1 MSQGMESPLYDGA
14 MGRHREAIKSK
25 DIVALM
31 DHLTVRDAQRN
42 ARDTE
47 ILVTLVRAAAEMRN
61 SFEDMKRLLADTED
75 VVITEVQ
82 RNTDKS
88 IMKAING
95 PRPLPQ
101 SVKSLRSGTGDDDD
115 LPTKRRNVFKRALKG
130 LSMRSTN
137 DLAQIERMLVQLLG
151 DVEGLKVAQGLSSV
165 AREGGFEDDEYDDVH
180 QEGATEQDRGYEPE
194 GHAGTTTAS
203 HASQSGHF
211 SNPLSRGTSASQ
223 GFGGGGRK
231 LSENR
236 VSTVPEDDDED
247 DNNVVL
253 DYREQAILDN
263 AYDDAEPLSPLDER
277 NPRAGSAP
285 LGTPPQ
291 RVEAANLSHE
301 NTPRTDKSKKHKSS
315 SSFGWNPIP
324 KISRWSETTASTVA
338 KGFRGSGGKKDAAL
352 NSPGSNSHPPSRSGS
367 DLGNYD
373 HDVYGAGDKLH
384 SGFSAATL
392 PLQQSADSFAQQ
404 PGNNTQQHHPEDL
417 SNLPPL
423 LPPED
428 PKYKAHRNSLNLQH
442 PQPRT
447 GHHYQG
453 TLEREAQDFRGM
465 GSPRSVDWGSTT
477 SLDRLPQNANVNR
490 YSNGTTGT
498 EDSQGGQGHYDEG
511 PARPP
516 KEPLEPAQYPP
527 KPAVRG
533 GKLTKPSPLATEQ
546 RIDYSATNN
555 EDNDTRRS
563 ASAASSARTY
573 EGSPR
578 AVHRSVSGLAAVPTR
593 KPTGPRSMGSPRGAG
608 AVAGGGSGA
617 GNGGEGGAGKR

>member
-1 MSQGMESPLYDGA
+1 M
-14 MGRHREAIKSK
+14 
-25 DIVALM
+25 
-31 DHLTVRDAQRN
+31 RDAQRN

-88 IMKAING
+88 VMKAING

-165 AREGGFEDDEYDDVH
+165 ARGGEYDDDEYDDAQ
-180 QEGATEQDRGYEPE
+180 QEGAAEQDRGYEPE

-223 GFGGGGRK
+223 GFGGRK
-231 LSENR
+231 FSENR
-236 VSTVPEDDDED
+236 VSTVPEGDED
-247 DNNVVL
+247 DNLL

-263 AYDDAEPLSPLDER
+263 AYDDAEPLSPLDDR

-291 RVEAANLSHE
+291 RVEAANLSNE
-301 NTPRTDKSKKHKSS
+301 NTPRTGTDKSKKHKSS

-338 KGFRGSGGKKDAAL
+338 KGFRSSGGRKDAAP
-352 NSPGSNSHPPSRSGS
+352 NSPHTTSHPPSRSGS
-367 DLGNYD
+367 DLGAYD
-373 HDVYGAGDKLH
+373 HDPYGGDKLH

-392 PLQQSADSFAQQ
+392 PLQQSADSFA
-404 PGNNTQQHHPEDL
+404 PPNTQQRSQQQHPEDADL
-417 SNLPPL
+417 SQL

-453 TLEREAQDFRGM
+453 TLEREAQDFRGV

-498 EDSQGGQGHYDEG
+498 EESQGQGYADEG

-516 KEPLEPAQYPP
+516 KEPLEGGQAQYPP

-546 RIDYSATNN
+546 RVDYDGA
-555 EDNDTRRS
+555 NDDDGRRS
-563 ASAASSARTY
+563 ASVSSEARTY

-578 AVHRSVSGLAAVPTR
+578 ATHRSVSGLAAVPVPSR
-593 KPTGPRSMGSPRGAG
+593 KPTGPRSMGSPRGAP
-608 AVAGGGSGA
+608 GGSA
-617 GNGGEGGAGKR
+617 GEGGGGKRGESSPSPGPGGEYRYW

>member
-1 MSQGMESPLYDGA
+1 M
-14 MGRHREAIKSK
+14 
-25 DIVALM
+25 
-31 DHLTVRDAQRN
+31 
-42 ARDTE
+42 
-47 ILVTLVRAAAEMRN
+47 RAAAEMRN

-88 IMKAING
+88 VMKAING

-165 AREGGFEDDEYDDVH
+165 ARGGEYDEYDDAQ
-180 QEGATEQDRGYEPE
+180 QEGAAEQDRGYEPE

-223 GFGGGGRK
+223 GFGGRK
-231 LSENR
+231 FSENR
-236 VSTVPEDDDED
+236 VSTVPEGDED
-247 DNNVVL
+247 DNLL

-291 RVEAANLSHE
+291 RVEAANLSNE
-301 NTPRTDKSKKHKSS
+301 NTPRTGTDKSKKHKSS

-338 KGFRGSGGKKDAAL
+338 KGFRSSGGRKDAAP
-352 NSPGSNSHPPSRSGS
+352 NSPHTTSHPPSRSGS
-367 DLGNYD
+367 DLGAYD
-373 HDVYGAGDKLH
+373 HDPYGGDKLH

-392 PLQQSADSFAQQ
+392 PLQQSADSFDA
-404 PGNNTQQHHPEDL
+404 PNNTQQRSQQQHPEDADL
-417 SNLPPL
+417 SQL

-453 TLEREAQDFRGM
+453 TLEREAVDFRGV

-498 EDSQGGQGHYDEG
+498 EESQQGQGYADEG

-516 KEPLEPAQYPP
+516 KEPLESAQGQAQYPP

-546 RIDYSATNN
+546 RVDYDGANDN
-555 EDNDTRRS
+555 EDGRRS
-563 ASAASSARTY
+563 ASVSSEARTY

-578 AVHRSVSGLAAVPTR
+578 ATHRSVSGLAAVPSR
-593 KPTGPRSMGSPRGAG
+593 KPTGPRSMGSPRGA
-608 AVAGGGSGA
+608 AAAGGGG
-617 GNGGEGGAGKR
+617 GGGEGGKRGESSPSPGPGGEYRYW

>member
-31 DHLTVRDAQRN
+31 DHLTVRDAQRD
-42 ARDTE
+42 ARDAE

-61 SFEDMKRLLADTED
+61 SFEDMERLLADTED

-101 SVKSLRSGTGDDDD
+101 S
-115 LPTKRRNVFKRALKG
+115 
-130 LSMRSTN
+130 
-137 DLAQIERMLVQLLG
+137 IERMLVQLLG

-165 AREGGFEDDEYDDVH
+165 AREGGFEDDEYDDPH
-180 QEGATEQDRGYEPE
+180 QEGAAEQDRGARTRRRRRHYDSQPREPE
-194 GHAGTTTAS
+194 RTFL
-203 HASQSGHF
+203 QP
-211 SNPLSRGTSASQ
+211 PLARHERVA
-223 GFGGGGRK
+223 RRRR
-231 LSENR
+231 R

-338 KGFRGSGGKKDAAL
+338 KGFRGSGGKKDAAP

-404 PGNNTQQHHPEDL
+404 PGNSSSQQQQQHHPEDL

-498 EDSQGGQGHYDEG
+498 EDSRGGQGHYDEG

-593 KPTGPRSMGSPRGAG
+593 KPTGPR
-608 AVAGGGSGA
+608 
-617 GNGGEGGAGKR
+617 

>member
-1 MSQGMESPLYDGA
+1 LQ
-14 MGRHREAIKSK
+14 
-25 DIVALM
+25 
-31 DHLTVRDAQRN
+31 LTVRDAQRN

-88 IMKAING
+88 VMKAING

-165 AREGGFEDDEYDDVH
+165 AQGGAYDDDDYDDAQ
-180 QEGATEQDRGYEPE
+180 QEGAAEQDRGYEPE

-223 GFGGGGRK
+223 GFGGRK
-231 LSENR
+231 FSENR
-236 VSTVPEDDDED
+236 VSTVPEGDED
-247 DNNVVL
+247 DNLL

-263 AYDDAEPLSPLDER
+263 AYDDAEPLSPLDN

-291 RVEAANLSHE
+291 RVEAANLSNE

-338 KGFRGSGGKKDAAL
+338 KGFRSSGGRKDAAP
-352 NSPGSNSHPPSRSGS
+352 NSPHTTSHPPSRSGS
-367 DLGNYD
+367 DLGQFD
-373 HDVYGAGDKLH
+373 HDPYGGDKLH

-392 PLQQSADSFAQQ
+392 PLRQSSDSFVGPNNGQQQQQQQRGQHQQ
-404 PGNNTQQHHPEDL
+404 PHPDDVDM
-417 SNLPPL
+417 SQLPPL

-453 TLEREAQDFRGM
+453 TLEREAVDFRGM

-498 EDSQGGQGHYDEG
+498 DESQQPQHRYDGGGYADDG

-516 KEPLEPAQYPP
+516 KEPLEPVQGGQALYPP

-546 RIDYSATNN
+546 RADYDAHDDDGQRSV
-555 EDNDTRRS
+555 S
-563 ASAASSARTY
+563 ASSEARTY

-578 AVHRSVSGLAAVPTR
+578 MTHRSLSAAVPVPSR
-593 KPTGPRSMGSPRGAG
+593 KPTGPRSMGSPRGA
-608 AVAGGGSGA
+608 AAAAGGSGA
-617 GNGGEGGAGKR
+617 AGGEVGGGKRGESSPSPGPGGEYRYW

>member
-1 MSQGMESPLYDGA
+1 M
-14 MGRHREAIKSK
+14 
-25 DIVALM
+25 
-31 DHLTVRDAQRN
+31 RDAQRN

-82 RNTDKS
+82 RNTDRS
-88 IMKAING
+88 VQKAING

-115 LPTKRRNVFKRALKG
+115 IPTKRRNVFKRALKG

-151 DVEGLKVAQGLSSV
+151 DVEGLKVAQGLSV
-165 AREGGFEDDEYDDVH
+165 AARDTYDDH
-180 QEGATEQDRGYEPE
+180 DPYDDPPQEGAAEQDRGYEPE

-223 GFGGGGRK
+223 GFGGRK
-231 LSENR
+231 FSENR
-236 VSTVPEDDDED
+236 VSTVPEGDED
-247 DNNVVL
+247 EPQQE
-253 DYREQAILDN
+253 YRDQALLQA
-263 AYDDAEPLSPLDER
+263 AYDDHLLDPHPAPLSPVATHD
-277 NPRAGSAP
+277 RAGSVP
-285 LGTPPQ
+285 LGTPPP
-291 RVEAANLSHE
+291 RIEPLNLSTE

-338 KGFRGSGGKKDAAL
+338 KGFRGGGGKKDAGGSGAL
-352 NSPGSNSHPPSRSGS
+352 HSPQNSLSHPPSRSGS

-373 HDVYGAGDKLH
+373 HDPYGGDKLH
-384 SGFSAATL
+384 SGFSAASL
-392 PLQQSADSFAQQ
+392 PLRQSEESFR
-404 PGNNTQQHHPEDL
+404 HDDERLLDHPDDLDEDL
-417 SNLPPL
+417 APPL
-423 LPPED
+423 PLLSQED

-447 GHHYQG
+447 GQRYQSA
-453 TLEREAQDFRGM
+453 LEREAQDFRGV
-465 GSPRSVDWGSTT
+465 GSPRSMDWGSQT

-490 YSNGTTGT
+490 YSVGTTGT
-498 EDSQGGQGHYDEG
+498 EESQHPQQQQYGSEGGYADEG

-516 KEPLEPAQYPP
+516 KEPLDQSAPGPAQYPI
-527 KPAVRG
+527 KPAQRN
-533 GKLTKPSPLATEQ
+533 GKMTKPSPLAHEQ
-546 RIDYSATNN
+546 RAEY
-555 EDNDTRRS
+555 EDEEEDGRRRV
-563 ASAASSARTY
+563 SAATASSDARTY

-578 AVHRSVSGLAAVPTR
+578 IAHRGVSAPVVAVPIR
-593 KPTGPRSMGSPRGAG
+593 KPTGPRSMGGPRE
-608 AVAGGGSGA
+608 VAGGG
-617 GNGGEGGAGKR
+617 GKRGESTSPGAEGEYRYW